1 MQNIPLIII
10 KPIDITHGLIQDRFI
25 SHVHLGQR
33 CVTKETVNQVSTM
46 SSLAKF
52 ALKLLVGITE
62 QVVLSYL
69 LMQKFDKVFNVVD
82 SHVTFVDLVEKA
94 ITLVHHL

>member
-1 MQNIPLIII
+1 
-10 KPIDITHGLIQDRFI
+10 
-25 SHVHLGQR
+25 
-33 CVTKETVNQVSTM
+33 M

-94 ITLVHHL
+94 ITLVHHLLKLELTLVGVLGSLFVLINDLFKIEAFLGF